1 MSGRGSKKSS
11 RATRRPSNRLAAMK
25 IQIRQDDSVTEAL
38 RTHTLRRLGFALG
51 RFGESVGDVIV
62 RFSNSNRHGGG
73 IDKCCQIQVG
83 LLGSVKVVETD
94 RDLFVA
100 VDRAAD
106 RASRSVAR
114 ALALAREQSSQGR
127 PR

>member
-1 MSGRGSKKSS
+1 
-11 RATRRPSNRLAAMK
+11 MK
-25 IQIRQDDSVTEAL
+25 IQIRHYDSAVTEAL

-62 RFSNSNRHGGG
+62 QFSNSNGRGRGV
-73 IDKCCQIQVG
+73 DKCCQIQVG
-83 LLGSVKVVETD
+83 LPRSVKVVEMD
-94 RDLFVA
+94 ADLFVA

-114 ALALAREQSSQGR
+114 ALALDREQSSQGPPR
-127 PR
+127 PRGGRRTKP